1 MDRSTA
7 HHRQYHNLHPER
19 GIMLELPELTSAD
32 ITELLKNGGK
42 APKKKTGTFVMRGK
56 FGATSTLTQE
66 HRSTPGWLVGNYTT
80 PDRYKAPRS
89 ISGKARNNPHYLLE
103 TDVVA
108 YSTKRS

>member
-1 MDRSTA
+1 
-7 HHRQYHNLHPER
+7 
-19 GIMLELPELTSAD
+19 MLELEELSSAQ

-42 APKKKTGTFVMRGK
+42 APKKKTGTFVIFADGTKTYR
-56 FGATSTLTQE
+56 TI
-66 HRSTPGWLVGNYTT
+66 PGWLVGNYTT